1 MNERIY
7 KTKGS
12 QSMLVEIWLET
23 DEGVTHKIRRSQ
35 EKNEEGVLS
44 ASEVRVND
52 ETFNMKQGI
61 NKIRKS

>member
-1 MNERIY
+1 MRGY
-7 KTKGS
+7 TKQKGS